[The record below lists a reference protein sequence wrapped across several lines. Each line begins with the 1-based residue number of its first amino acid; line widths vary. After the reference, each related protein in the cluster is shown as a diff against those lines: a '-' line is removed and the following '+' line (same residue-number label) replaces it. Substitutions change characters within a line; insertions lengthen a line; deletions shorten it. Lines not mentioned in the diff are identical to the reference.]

1 MYDFLDIL
9 ISGGKDRFF
18 ILINNM
24 KFELAF

>member
-1 MYDFLDIL
+1 MYGFFDIF

-24 KFELAF
+24 KIEFAF